1 MKIRHFIT
9 VSVAVALGG
18 CQICTD
24 CEPVDYVLD
33 SSDTFYADSSYSS
46 GESAVFTEDDGV
58 WTEGET
64 WTEDPGLTTLDYI
77 PSYYSGGESAV
88 FTEDEVWTENA
99 VPTLDYIPSSA
110 FSSSSSYYYSVPT
123 QSYRTWRN
131 FGRQLPYS
139 VPRFTTPPMQSIIYP
154 TETYYPFKRPSPG
167 VYMPG
172 RNTYY
177 QDYSVPTYRPMPYFY

>member
-33 SSDTFYADSSYSS
+33 SSGITYQDSSY
-46 GESAVFTEDDGV
+46 VDDG
-58 WTEGET
+58 
-64 WTEDPGLTTLDYI
+64 
-77 PSYYSGGESAV
+77 SAV
-88 FTEDEVWTENA
+88 FTEDEVWTENTA
-99 VPTLDYIPSSA
+99 PTLDYIPSSA

-123 QSYRTWRN
+123 QTYRPWRN
-131 FGRQLPYS
+131 RNFSRQLPYS
-139 VPRFTTPPMQSIIYP
+139 GPRFTTPPMQSLPYP

-167 VYMPG
+167 VYMPW

-177 QDYSVPTYRPMPYFY
+177 PNYSVPTYRPMPYFY